1 MTVRTLTATSAAF
14 TESYPTE
21 ISNTRRWAGRL
32 LSGAAVLF
40 FLVDGGMKLFK
51 PPVVVE
57 STVRLGY
64 PESAIVGI
72 GLTLLACTALYLL
85 PRTAVL
91 GALLLTGYLGG
102 AVATHV
108 RVSGSWFNL
117 LFPVVLGTVVWAGL
131 SLRDPWL
138 ATLLTHDRASR

>member
-1 MTVRTLTATSAAF
+1 MIAV
-14 TESYPTE
+14 
-21 ISNTRRWAGRL
+21 SNTRRWAGRL
-32 LSGAAVLF
+32 LSGTAVLF

-57 STVRLGY
+57 STVQLGY

-102 AVATHV
+102 AVATHA

-117 LFPVVLGTVVWAGL
+117 LFPVVLGAVVWAGL
-131 SLRDPWL
+131 SLRDPRV
-138 ATLLTHDRASR
+138 ATVLSRDRASQ

>member
-1 MTVRTLTATSAAF
+1 MIADVFDS
-14 TESYPTE
+14 ESHPMA

-57 STVRLGY
+57 STVQLGY

-102 AVATHV
+102 AVATQL
-108 RVSGSWFNL
+108 RVSASWFNL
-117 LFPVVLGTVVWAGL
+117 LFPVVLGAVVWAGL
-131 SLRDPWL
+131 SLRDPRL
-138 ATLLTHDRASR
+138 GTLLTRDRTSQ